1 MLTIA
6 STAQNNAEHAL
17 RQQQSNKD
25 LKGRNNIVIFEWYNH
40 NYIEYLKESMGKLLE

>member
-1 MLTIA
+1 MHRKLRSILFGIGNKKRMLTIA

-25 LKGRNNIVIFEWYNH
+25 LKGRNNIVIFE
-40 NYIEYLKESMGKLLE
+40 